1 MDSLLVS
8 LSSHDSST
16 NIQNDVNVL
25 SNIADTFIN
34 LDSDDLLIRH
44 FGIELK
50 NYNERLQEKITNA
63 RDAIATLKTKFPN
76 EHILNNILNSFNT
89 EINTNR
95 SESKLLDSPS
105 GFVNI
110 SSKDLH
116 ERINISSM
124 NVSPVILLWEKCL
137 NKHNGKVNSALKEF
151 TSTLEKTPTEFSSHI
166 SEISADLKHVKLAHS
181 QKILQTLG
189 QYNQK
194 LREFDT
200 EILKNAE
207 ISIALASY
215 VLGEQNT
222 YTSPLIT
229 NHIQKK
235 HKNYLLSF
243 S

>member
-25 SNIADTFIN
+25 GNIADTFIN

-50 NYNERLQEKITNA
+50 NYNERLQEKITSA
-63 RDAIATLKTKFPN
+63 RDAIQTLKEKFPN
-76 EHILNNILNSFNT
+76 ENILNDLFHNFSA

-95 SESKLLDSPS
+95 SESTLLDSPN

-110 SSKDLH
+110 SSRELH

-124 NVSPVILLWEKCL
+124 NISPVILLWEKCL
-137 NKHNGKVNSALKEF
+137 NKHNGKVNSALNEF
-151 TSTLEKTPTEFSSHI
+151 VSTLEKSSKEFSSHI
-166 SEISADLKHVKLAHS
+166 AEISSNLKHVDLAHS

-189 QYNQK
+189 QYNNK
-194 LREFDT
+194 LRDFDSQT
-200 EILKNAE
+200 LKNAE

-215 VLGEQNT
+215 VLGDQNT
-222 YTSPLIT
+222 YTSPSIT
-229 NHIQKK
+229 NYIQKK
-235 HKNYLLSF
+235 HKNYLLSL